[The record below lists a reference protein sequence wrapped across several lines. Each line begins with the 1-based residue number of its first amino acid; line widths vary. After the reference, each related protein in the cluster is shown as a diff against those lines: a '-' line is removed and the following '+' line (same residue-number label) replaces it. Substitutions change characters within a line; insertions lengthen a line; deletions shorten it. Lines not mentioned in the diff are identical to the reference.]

1 MNKKKNG
8 EIKKKHESVIA
19 ETSITF
25 TYLPSMSVPV
35 LTVSEYILSQDP
47 NEILKT
53 VNFWSLLLHHL
64 SRFIQS
70 KLLTYLGR
78 YLTLFIHGG
87 WKRNKQRLQKWEK
100 RITSTGKNTTPSKK
114 ITCYQSV
121 TGRGISKKEGLLTSS

>member
-64 SRFIQS
+64 SKFKQS
-70 KLLTYLGR
+70 KLLT
-78 YLTLFIHGG
+78 
-87 WKRNKQRLQKWEK
+87 
-100 RITSTGKNTTPSKK
+100 
-114 ITCYQSV
+114 
-121 TGRGISKKEGLLTSS
+121 

>member
-100 RITSTGKNTTPSKK
+100 GLPVLEKIQPQAKK
-114 ITCYQSV
+114 LLVISQS
-121 TGRGISKKEGLLTSS
+121 REEE

>member
-19 ETSITF
+19 EISITF

-100 RITSTGKNTTPSKK
+100 GLPVLEKIQPQAKK
-114 ITCYQSV
+114 LLVISQS
-121 TGRGISKKEGLLTSS
+121 REEE

>member
-35 LTVSEYILSQDP
+35 LTVSEYILIQDP

-100 RITSTGKNTTPSKK
+100 GLPVLEKIQPQAKK
-114 ITCYQSV
+114 LLVISQS
-121 TGRGISKKEGLLTSS
+121 REEE

>member
-1 MNKKKNG
+1 MDCQKFQSANDITNYSNKQEKNG

-53 VNFWSLLLHHL
+53 VNF
-64 SRFIQS
+64 
-70 KLLTYLGR
+70 
-78 YLTLFIHGG
+78 
-87 WKRNKQRLQKWEK
+87 
-100 RITSTGKNTTPSKK
+100 
-114 ITCYQSV
+114 
-121 TGRGISKKEGLLTSS
+121 

>member
-8 EIKKKHESVIA
+8 EIKKKHKSVIA

-53 VNFWSLLLHHL
+53 VNF
-64 SRFIQS
+64 
-70 KLLTYLGR
+70 
-78 YLTLFIHGG
+78 
-87 WKRNKQRLQKWEK
+87 
-100 RITSTGKNTTPSKK
+100 
-114 ITCYQSV
+114 
-121 TGRGISKKEGLLTSS
+121 

>member
-78 YLTLFIHGG
+78 YLTPFIHGG

-100 RITSTGKNTTPSKK
+100 GLPVLEKIQPQAKK
-114 ITCYQSV
+114 LLVISQSQ
-121 TGRGISKKEGLLTSS
+121 EEE

>member
-1 MNKKKNG
+1 
-8 EIKKKHESVIA
+8 
-19 ETSITF
+19 
-25 TYLPSMSVPV
+25 MSVPV

-100 RITSTGKNTTPSKK
+100 GLPVLEKIQPQAKK
-114 ITCYQSV
+114 LLVISQS
-121 TGRGISKKEGLLTSS
+121 REEE